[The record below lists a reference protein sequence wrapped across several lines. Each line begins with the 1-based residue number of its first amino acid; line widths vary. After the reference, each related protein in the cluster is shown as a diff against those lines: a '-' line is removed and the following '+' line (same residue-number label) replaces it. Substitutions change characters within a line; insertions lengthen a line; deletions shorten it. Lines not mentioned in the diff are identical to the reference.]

1 MGFYGQAT
9 QRTPISSIRLAS
21 DVPAAERTRLEVL
34 RTDTPTFNAVVDARR
49 NRRDDWYLR
58 PAGYI
63 DLCNA
68 PIPVRLMH

>member
-34 RTDTPTFNAVVDARR
+34 RTDTPTFTAVVDARR

-68 PIPVRLMH
+68 PIPVRPMH